1 MLIELCFVRYRH
13 RCKVSITALLFG
25 FFLTLSPSPLRLSG
39 CRQCDWSPQLWN
51 GKIWRRYICHV
62 SPTAWPDDEVCCP
75 RYHGWY
81 HCCQYDHSWKHI
93 FPSNG
98 IDPYSFPVDLW
109 SRRRCPYFR
118 FTYAVPLPPPSF
130 IFTYSTTS
138 GSWNVTRGIIHLPR
152 RRSLGRS
159 CRSCCRFRN
168 RYRRW
173 RRCPRNCST
182 AQTFRRH
189 GMSIYTQ
196 VCNRMRTLMDG
207 YDRFWF
213 SFSLKCWVFTDL
225 SLRLLWTPR
234 LTIWPVS

>member
-1 MLIELCFVRYRH
+1 MSVLRPDLMMKCVVPVIMAGIIAVSMITLENAFSQVMEL
-13 RCKVSITALLFG
+13 T
-25 FFLTLSPSPLRLSG
+25 
-39 CRQCDWSPQLWN
+39 
-51 GKIWRRYICHV
+51 
-62 SPTAWPDDEVCCP
+62 
-75 RYHGWY
+75 
-81 HCCQYDHSWKHI
+81 
-93 FPSNG
+93 
-98 IDPYSFPVDLW
+98 PYSFPVDLW

-118 FTYAVPLPPPSF
+118 LTYAVPLLPPSF

-138 GSWNVTRGIIHLPR
+138 GSWNVTCGIIHLPR
-152 RRSLGRS
+152 CRSLGRS
-159 CRSCCRFRN
+159 CRSRCRFRN